1 MILRHESLRNAD
13 TSHFI
18 KDTGGGG
25 QGNGRNKDKN
35 MNRKE
40 WKFTVSWCFVFSKGI
55 VEK

>member
-18 KDTGGGG
+18 KDTGGGD

-35 MNRKE
+35 MERNGNSLCPGALYFQRE
-40 WKFTVSWCFVFSKGI
+40 LWKND
-55 VEK
+55 